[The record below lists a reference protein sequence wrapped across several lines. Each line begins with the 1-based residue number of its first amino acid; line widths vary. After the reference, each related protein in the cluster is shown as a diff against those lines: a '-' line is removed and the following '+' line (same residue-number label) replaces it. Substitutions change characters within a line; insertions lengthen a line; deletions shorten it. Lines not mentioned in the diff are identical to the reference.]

1 MSKKN
6 LVYITVIFFGIL
18 DQLSNVSLFAIPIKS
33 IKIIDNGKVFPLI
46 SKLLSSLGINI
57 ETNNDQYLV
66 LTTVFICLLIGKILI
81 NIIRNELIK
90 KIKFRKLKKIF
101 ELNKETYH
109 NKEFINQQLNLID
122 EFINFRTT
130 LIFSAILLI
139 FVISYDPL
147 LSLILIMNCILNFVV
162 TAKIKSYTNTKE
174 KKSELDLSNYF
185 LNKVNNDYQVI
196 SYVKPCINTFTM
208 FCIMTSVLTREGI
221 SISIILLFLIRIYLN
236 KINDL
241 IIKISDNSK
250 IKISL
255 INQIKN
261 NVLKIKF

>member
-6 LVYITVIFFGIL
+6 FIYITAIFFGIL

-33 IKIIDNGKVFPLI
+33 IKIIDNGTVFPLI
-46 SKLLSSLGINI
+46 SNFLSILGINI
-57 ETNNDQYLV
+57 ISNRDQYLV
-66 LTTVFICLLIGKILI
+66 LTAVFICLLIGKLII

-90 KIKFRKLKKIF
+90 KIKQRKLKKIF
-101 ELNKETYH
+101 ELNKETH
-109 NKEFINQQLNLID
+109 HTKEFLNQQLNVID

-147 LSLILIMNCILNFVV
+147 LSLILILNCILNYIL
-162 TAKIKSYTNTKE
+162 TTKIKSYTSSKE
-174 KKSELDLSNYF
+174 KKFELDLNSYY
-185 LNKVNNDYQVI
+185 LNKLKNDYEII
-196 SYVKPCINTFTM
+196 SYIKPFINTFTM
-208 FCIMTSVLTREGI
+208 FCIMTSVLTREEI

-241 IIKISDNSK
+241 IIKISDNSE
-250 IKISL
+250 IKKSL

-261 NVLKIKF
+261 NVLKI

>member
-6 LVYITVIFFGIL
+6 FIYITVIFFGII
-18 DQLSNVSLFAIPIKS
+18 DQLSNLSLFAIPIKS
-33 IKIIDNGKVFPLI
+33 IKIIDNGTVSPLI
-46 SKLLSSLGINI
+46 SNLLSILGINI
-57 ETNNDQYLV
+57 ITNRDQYFV
-66 LTTVFICLLIGKILI
+66 LSAVFIFLLIGKLII

-90 KIKFRKLKKIF
+90 KIKLRKLKKIF
-101 ELNKETYH
+101 ELNKETNQ
-109 NKEFINQQLNLID
+109 NKEFLNQQLNVID

-147 LSLILIMNCILNFVV
+147 LSLILILNCILNYIL
-162 TAKIKSYTNTKE
+162 TTKIKSYTSSKE
-174 KKSELDLSNYF
+174 KKSELDLNSYY
-185 LNKVNNDYQVI
+185 LNKVKNDYEII
-196 SYVKPCINTFTM
+196 SYIKPFINTFTM
-208 FCIMTSVLTREGI
+208 FCIMTSVLTREEI

-241 IIKISDNSK
+241 IIKISDNSE
-250 IKISL
+250 IKKSL

-261 NVLKIKF
+261 NVLKI

>member
-6 LVYITVIFFGIL
+6 FIYVTAIFFGII

-33 IKIIDNGKVFPLI
+33 IKIIDNGTVFPLI
-46 SKLLSSLGINI
+46 SNFLSILGINI
-57 ETNNDQYLV
+57 ITNRDQYLV
-66 LTTVFICLLIGKILI
+66 LTAVFICLLLGKLII

-90 KIKFRKLKKIF
+90 KIKQRKLKKIF
-101 ELNKETYH
+101 ELNKETNH
-109 NKEFINQQLNLID
+109 TKEFLNQQLNVID

-147 LSLILIMNCILNFVV
+147 LSLILIMNCILNYIL
-162 TAKIKSYTNTKE
+162 TTKIKSYTSSKE
-174 KKSELDLSNYF
+174 KKSELDLNSYY
-185 LNKVNNDYQVI
+185 LNKVKNDYEII
-196 SYVKPCINTFTM
+196 SYIKPFINTFTM
-208 FCIMTSVLTREGI
+208 FCIMTSVLTREEI

-241 IIKISDNSK
+241 IIKISDNSE
-250 IKISL
+250 IKKFL
-255 INQIKN
+255 INKIKN
-261 NVLKIKF
+261 NIFNI

>member
-1 MSKKN
+1 MFKKN
-6 LVYITVIFFGIL
+6 FVYITVIFFGIL
-18 DQLSNVSLFAIPIKS
+18 DQLSNISLFAIPIKS
-33 IKIIDNGKVFPLI
+33 IKIIDNDKVLPLI
-46 SKLLSSLGINI
+46 SNLFSSLGINVV
-57 ETNNDQYLV
+57 TNRDQYLV
-66 LTTVFICLLIGKILI
+66 LTVLFICLLIGKIVI

-101 ELNKETYH
+101 ELNKETNH
-109 NKEFINQQLNLID
+109 TKDFINQQLDLID

-130 LIFSAILLI
+130 LIFSSILLI
-139 FVISYDPL
+139 FLITYDLL
-147 LSLILIMNCILNFVV
+147 LSLILIMNCIFNFVV
-162 TAKIKSYTNTKE
+162 TSKIKSYTNNKE
-174 KKSELDLSNYF
+174 KKSESDLNSYF
-185 LNKVNNDYQVI
+185 LNKVKNDYKVI

-221 SISIILLFLIRIYLN
+221 SLSIILLFLMRIYLN

-250 IKISL
+250 IKTSL

-261 NVLKIKF
+261 NVLNI